1 MKDPRV
7 RALLLFL
14 LAITFGVLLFGG
26 YIIHRDKP
34 PIPATVVSDAG
45 TAVFTRADV
54 TNGQKLYLSRGGQD
68 MGTIWGHGS
77 YLAPD
82 WSADFLHRMGLYVG
96 ARLSGLAA
104 GGAASFTQKDLDSM
118 DAVKKAELQA
128 LATREMKTNRYN
140 SGSGVLSF
148 TGPQAEAFAAL
159 ESYYTA
165 LFRDG
170 NDRMGLQPGI
180 VKNNAEGHQLTAFF
194 AWLAWAAGTNRPGQ
208 AITYT
213 SNWPFDPLV
222 GNQPIAGS
230 LIWSIVSIIVL
241 ILFLGVVIFLYS
253 RYMHEDGYKAKLVT
267 KIAEPAPTGSQK
279 ATLAYFVTAMALF
292 VLQVLLGALTA
303 HYTVE
308 GGSFLGIRI
317 EKLLPY
323 AAVRTWHLQLAIF

>member
-34 PIPATVVSDAG
+34 PIPGTVVSDTGA
-45 TAVFTRADV
+45 TLFTRADV

-96 ARLSGLAA
+96 ARLSGPAA

-128 LATREMKTNRYN
+128 LATREIKANRYN
-140 SGSGVLSF
+140 AGSDVLTF

-159 ESYYTA
+159 QSYYTA

-170 NDRMGLQPGI
+170 NDRMGLEPGI
-180 VKNNAEGHQLTAFF
+180 VGSDVEGHQLASFF
-194 AWLAWAAGTNRPGQ
+194 AWLAWAAGTDRPGQ

-222 GNQPIAGS
+222 GNQPVAGA
-230 LIWSIVSIIVL
+230 LIWSIASVIIL
-241 ILFLGVVIFLYS
+241 ILFLGIVIFLYS
-253 RYMHEDGYKAKLVT
+253 RYMHEGDYKGKLVT
-267 KIAEPAPTGSQK
+267 KIPEPKPTGSQK
-279 ATLAYFVTAMALF
+279 TTLAYFIAAMALC
-292 VLQVLLGALTA
+292 
-303 HYTVE
+303 
-308 GGSFLGIRI
+308 SFY
-317 EKLLPY
+317 KSCSAP
-323 AAVRTWHLQLAIF
+323 